1 MCFGIALVFA
11 PRCKQEGRVF
21 VRDASDPSFNKTH
34 TEKRTSSH
42 YETQWPGLD
51 VGGQQRTLKGMNW
64 REKVSHLK
72 RGNQCKEMNVVR
84 NCAKEREALLVEKSG
99 TCDVQIEKDTEGIVS
114 KHRAY
119 RATLSVIELIAGCWT
134 SESCCISWT
143 NRKVRNHCVMMA
155 NWPEPQIVST
165 AVHNGLI
172 AFTYNTMEDFTK
184 VRKEM
189 GRDLNEVFT
198 EYMR

>member
-1 MCFGIALVFA
+1 
-11 PRCKQEGRVF
+11 
-21 VRDASDPSFNKTH
+21 
-34 TEKRTSSH
+34 
-42 YETQWPGLD
+42 
-51 VGGQQRTLKGMNW
+51 
-64 REKVSHLK
+64 
-72 RGNQCKEMNVVR
+72 
-84 NCAKEREALLVEKSG
+84 
-99 TCDVQIEKDTEGIVS
+99 
-114 KHRAY
+114 
-119 RATLSVIELIAGCWT
+119 
-134 SESCCISWT
+134 
-143 NRKVRNHCVMMA
+143 MMA